1 MRHTE
6 FWSRMEH
13 ALGAAYHRAW
23 AKQFVMAD
31 LEGRTAQE
39 ALDAGV
45 PPKQVVGRGLAGARP
60 PALGALTP
68 IRLSRYAAE
77 DR

>member
-13 ALGAAYHRAW
+13 ALGTAYYRSW
-23 AKQFVMAD
+23 AEQFVMAD
-31 LEGRTAQE
+31 LGRRTAQE

-45 PPKQVVGRGLAGARP
+45 SPKEVWAAVWS
-60 PALGALTP
+60 ALGLPA
-68 IRLSRYAAE
+68 R